1 MNKRSKNRKDTN
13 SPANRGQNVRT
24 PRSIQSGGRSD
35 FESRSS
41 DEDDDIREKSIKQ
54 WLDQMSG
61 HEDIEVRGGTKVT
74 QGYIEDLKRK
84 ISSLEEKNAVKDRY
98 LKKMKLARK
107 E

>member
-41 DEDDDIREKSIKQ
+41 DEDDDIREKSNVKLINQKKNSFNVSVALSKDEKIDNIKRIKQ
-54 WLDQMSG
+54 EMQLLD
-61 HEDIEVRGGTKVT
+61 IKK
-74 QGYIEDLKRK
+74 KRYK
-84 ISSLEEKNAVKDRY
+84 KKLEEITIQA
-98 LKKMKLARK
+98 
-107 E
+107 ET